1 MPLCERCTSAVQKLR
16 PQAAG
21 ELLRGEITQLP
32 PDVKLILPKLQL
44 EAFSACWLCLRFV
57 RWLEIED
64 PTMFNDWISGPLSVT
79 YETHTRSSADL
90 PKLIL
95 PFAIVIVPD
104 GSEHHET
111 LFDAEVN
118 FCLAQEY
125 TEPMTAHSKQHE
137 ATSIDF
143 KLIKSWVEQC
153 SRNHKKCWGESKSWY
168 PTRLLHLDQRTGK
181 VKLILTKSRTPKGQ
195 YMTLSH
201 RWGPQSYTLLEPS
214 TMAQLQENV
223 DVSSL
228 PQVFQDAIGLAHH
241 LGIHY
246 LWIDALCIQQRQSG
260 NEDWKVE
267 APRMGKVY
275 SNAFINVSATL
286 SSDGTG
292 SLLQERTWGHL
303 LPSTIDLDI
312 NGETLEYYAYDGDLW
327 YDNIDNAPLS
337 KRGWVFQERF
347 LARRVLHFGQNQM
360 GWECSELTALEMFPD
375 GLPQKNLHTTKA
387 FTNHQLE
394 KLKGTPHTTT
404 EKTFVDLWHNLVSEY
419 TKCELTEGSDK
430 VVAFMGVAEV
440 MSSYIGAQHSASM
453 LQTTLV
459 YDLAW
464 WRSSEDRAAYP
475 ISMTSS
481 RAPSWSWASVD
492 GEINFPDTIG
502 GVKLKYANVWEFSK
516 IPSDSNLLADAESIR
531 AEAICLPFR
540 IKCSDGNIESVEVI
554 GLSFPTEE
562 EYGIDSQC
570 SFLHLECSVDE
581 AMVLARQGKTLLLP
595 LFVTA
600 YWFYG
605 IALAKIRGLGAH
617 RRLGA
622 FRLALMRDKITK
634 DTPHILGMDVQ
645 GRRSTKNSRSQRDPW
660 IIDQRP
666 EQSSQDGPSE
676 VSWNQD
682 TLKLMYNIRDKQR
695 ARPIEIY

>member
-1 MPLCERCTSAVQKLR
+1 MPLCERCTSSIQKLR

-44 EAFSACWLCLRFV
+44 EAFAACWLCLRFV

-79 YETHTRSSADL
+79 YETHTRGSADL
-90 PKLIL
+90 PKLLL
-95 PFAIVIVPD
+95 PFAIVIVPNS
-104 GSEHHET
+104 SEHQET

-125 TEPMTAHSKQHE
+125 TERIAAHSKQYE
-137 ATSIDF
+137 ANGIDF
-143 KLIKSWVEQC
+143 NLIKNWVEQC
-153 SRNHKKCWGESKSWY
+153 SRNHKKCRGESKSWY

-181 VKLILTKSRTPKGQ
+181 VKLILTERRPPKGQ

-228 PQVFQDAIGLAHH
+228 PQVFQDAIGLAHY

-275 SNAFINVSATL
+275 SNAFINVSATF

-292 SLLQERTWGHL
+292 SLLQERSWGHL
-303 LPSTIDLDI
+303 LPSKIDLDI
-312 NGETLEYYAYDGDLW
+312 NGETIEYYAFDGDLW
-327 YDNIDNAPLS
+327 YDTIDNAPLS

-347 LARRVLHFGQNQM
+347 LARRVLHFGQNQI

-375 GLPQKNLHTTKA
+375 GLPQNLLHTTKA

-394 KLKGTPHTTT
+394 KLQRTPQSTA
-404 EKTFVDLWHNLVSEY
+404 EKSFVDLWHNLVSEY

-464 WRSSEDRAAYP
+464 WRSSEDCAAYP
-475 ISMTSS
+475 LSMTSS

-516 IPSDSNLLADAESIR
+516 ITSDSNLLADAKSIR

-540 IKCSDGNIESVEVI
+540 IKCSDGNIESIEVI

-562 EYGIDSQC
+562 EDGIDSQC

-595 LFVTA
+595 LLVTA

-622 FRLALMRDKITK
+622 FRLALMRDRITK
-634 DTPHILGMDVQ
+634 DTPHIGTDGE

-666 EQSSQDGPSE
+666 EQSSQDGPNE

-682 TLKLMYNIRDKQR
+682 TLKLMYHIRDKQR